1 MRGLSVFHIAKLYE
15 FSIPWYNTHMQKAYR
30 YRLYPTDE
38 QTQMMTRI
46 IGCC

>member
-1 MRGLSVFHIAKLYE
+1 MRDYQFFHIAKLYE
-15 FSIPWYNTHMQKAYR
+15 ILTSWYNTHMQKAYR

-46 IGCC
+46 

>member
-1 MRGLSVFHIAKLYE
+1 
-15 FSIPWYNTHMQKAYR
+15 MQKAYR